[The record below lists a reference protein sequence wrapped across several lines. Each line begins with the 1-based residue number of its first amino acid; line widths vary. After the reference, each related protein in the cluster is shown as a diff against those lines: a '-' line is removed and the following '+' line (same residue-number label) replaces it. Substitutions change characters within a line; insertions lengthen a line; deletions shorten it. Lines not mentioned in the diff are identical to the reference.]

1 MSPLNFT
8 EEYAEANGIRVF
20 PILSADRHHLC
31 TTEFVH
37 YQLVVLTRG
46 VGNTYAFKFS
56 CVGKSVPGMVGQLPH
71 RGGGVAFVLTVL
83 DLQHSWGILCLLK
96 EARFLLTFSNLKYEL
111 QAIVVDYLRQT
122 DLLFCASF
130 GGYLDSPGKRIKSWI
145 DGYQKGQP
153 DLIIYTPS
161 ADGKYKG
168 LALELKR
175 PISTGKI
182 SKEQVQWLER
192 LEIECGYFCLASN
205 DLVVII
211 EVLVKYIHGIL
222 T

>member
-1 MSPLNFT
+1 MVHIDINENKKYDLNYET
-8 EEYAEANGIRVF
+8 
-20 PILSADRHHLC
+20 
-31 TTEFVH
+31 
-37 YQLVVLTRG
+37 
-46 VGNTYAFKFS
+46 
-56 CVGKSVPGMVGQLPH
+56 
-71 RGGGVAFVLTVL
+71 
-83 DLQHSWGILCLLK
+83 
-96 EARFLLTFSNLKYEL
+96 EL

-122 DLLFCASF
+122 DLLFCASL
-130 GGYLDSPGKRIKSWI
+130 GGYLDSPAKRIKSHI
-145 DGYQKGQP
+145 EGYVPGIS
-153 DLIIYTPS
+153 DLIIYSPS

-175 PISTGKI
+175 PIGSGKI

-211 EVLVKYIHGIL
+211 EILVKYIHGIL

>member
-1 MSPLNFT
+1 MVHIDINENKKYDLNYET
-8 EEYAEANGIRVF
+8 
-20 PILSADRHHLC
+20 
-31 TTEFVH
+31 
-37 YQLVVLTRG
+37 
-46 VGNTYAFKFS
+46 
-56 CVGKSVPGMVGQLPH
+56 
-71 RGGGVAFVLTVL
+71 
-83 DLQHSWGILCLLK
+83 
-96 EARFLLTFSNLKYEL
+96 EL

-122 DLLFCASF
+122 DLLFCASL
-130 GGYLDSPGKRIKSWI
+130 GGYLDSPAKRIKSHI
-145 DGYQKGQP
+145 EGYQKGIS
-153 DLIIYTPS
+153 DLIIYSPS

-175 PISTGKI
+175 PIGSGKI

-211 EVLVKYIHGIL
+211 EILVKYIHGIL